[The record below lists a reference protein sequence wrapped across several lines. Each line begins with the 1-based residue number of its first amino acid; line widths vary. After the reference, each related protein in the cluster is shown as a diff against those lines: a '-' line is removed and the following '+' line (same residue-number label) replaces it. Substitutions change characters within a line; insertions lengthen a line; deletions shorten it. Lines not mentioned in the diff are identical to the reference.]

1 MNGEKMVRGLADF
14 IEGTDEPD
22 GPAEAMTVNTSIEDQ
37 NTSPRMSAVMR
48 KQSENAQR
56 MLDDLDDSTRSPG
69 PDSTRRPASA
79 HASVKEANSRA
90 SRDDP
95 SRILSRAAKIIRRS
109 TEADGVIF
117 LNTSTRNF
125 QGLGRRGS
133 KGDGTDL
140 SSAVNS
146 GSDVSNESV
155 LQPRNPRV
163 DSADSGEDLRAFKSN
178 EKPRR
183 TLCEVVGLSISQN
196 EQYGR
201 LEAKDFGF
209 PEENM
214 EKYIKKFPFGKFFS
228 FTDTGSGISSGDEVS
243 SEGKASVAFDRR
255 PSNTRPEKERF
266 VPTELLKVLPGI
278 RSLIFLPLWDFTEG
292 KYLAGGFIWTST
304 AGRLMSPEN
313 ELPYLKAFGNSI
325 MSEISR
331 VKATKS
337 DRAKATFI
345 ASISHELRSPL
356 HGILG
361 SVEFLQETAM
371 SAYQAQLFSSIETC
385 GRTLLDTIDHV
396 LDYSK
401 INKRP
406 AKRRAYS
413 RTGHKKDQVE
423 SIVGLTTDFDLATLV
438 EEVVDAVSVGHV
450 FRRSHQRISPD
461 QDAYGLALTGVAPL
475 GSSSAEAVPHIEPVI
490 ILDIKPRRNWFVRTQ
505 PGALRRVVMNLIGN
519 SLKYTDSGFI
529 SVSLQVESETDR
541 DLKIRLRVS
550 DTGKGMSLEF
560 QRTRLFSPFSQEDP
574 FATGT
579 GLGLSIIQQ
588 IVQALQGS
596 ISVSST
602 QSVGTNVEVVLTL
615 PVAQSPPGAQT
626 LEPPMSSTQNT
637 TICIMNPSDLA
648 LDGCHQ
654 PRGAD
659 LTSLY
664 RLREALQ
671 DTCEGWFG
679 MIVNDKVD
687 QTVPDMILLPV
698 SSFTTE
704 ELLRYCQ
711 RLSDASGPI
720 SVPVIALCSNTSHAS
735 EFRNNIANQ
744 LAVKGIQ
751 AFPVTQ
757 PLGPRKLA
765 SVMEK
770 VKEGQTR
777 HRQRIVLGRKDS
789 DPEAARRERDNI
801 RKALRAEEE
810 KANKHHESPS
820 PSVEKAKGEIPR
832 RPGPSL
838 LANVE
843 AVSDQMQDVPV
854 MNSPTQQNLTI
865 GRITAQHN
873 QRSMSAPPD
882 RLALSASTAISS
894 LPSLSGPAGLRVLL
908 VDDNDINLQLL
919 VMFMKKQNLPY
930 EIASNGLLAL
940 ESYQTSFVPPSEHMG
955 SSRRSGGSAQMG
967 ALSSTTA
974 RHLSKPHP
982 PFTHVLMDLSM
993 PVMDGLTST
1002 REIRAFEAKNGIDP
1016 PSTIIALT
1024 GLASAEAQ
1032 EDALSAGISEFLIK
1046 PVKFGELK
1054 GLLKSSGG
1062 K

>member
-22 GPAEAMTVNTSIEDQ
+22 DDSADATTGHTSAEDQ
-37 NTSPRMSAVMR
+37 STSPRMSAVMR
-48 KQSENAQR
+48 KQSENAQKV
-56 MLDDLDDSTRSPG
+56 LDDLDEITCSPG
-69 PDSTRRPASA
+69 RDGSAKCPASSA
-79 HASVKEANSRA
+79 RPSAKEARLRTSQ
-90 SRDDP
+90 DDP
-95 SRILSRAAKIIRRS
+95 SRILGRAAKIIRHS

-146 GSDVSNESV
+146 GSDISNDSV
-155 LQPRNPRV
+155 LQSRQVRI
-163 DSADSGEDLRAFKSN
+163 DSADSGEDVRPLKSV

-201 LEAKDFGF
+201 LEANDFGF

-214 EKYIKKFPFGKFFS
+214 EKYIKKFPYGKFFS
-228 FTDTGSGISSGDEVS
+228 FTDSGSGISSGDEVS
-243 SEGKASVAFDRR
+243 EKPSESNAACDRR
-255 PSNTRPEKERF
+255 PSNPRPEKERF
-266 VPTELLKVLPGI
+266 LPTELLKVLPGI

-292 KYLAGGFIWTST
+292 KYIAGGFIWTST

-361 SVEFLQETAM
+361 SVEFLHETNM
-371 SAYQAQLFSSIETC
+371 STYQGQLFSSIETC

-413 RTGHKKDQVE
+413 RTGSKRDQVE
-423 SIVGLTTDFDLATLV
+423 SIVGLTTVFDLATLV

-450 FRRSHQRISPD
+450 FRRSHKRISPD

-475 GSSSAEAVPHIEPVI
+475 ESSSSAGSTSQLEPVV

-519 SLKYTDSGFI
+519 SLKYTTSGSI

-541 DLKIRLRVS
+541 DLKIRLRVA
-550 DTGKGMSLEF
+550 DTGKGMSVEF

-588 IVQALQGS
+588 IVQALQGT
-596 ISVSST
+596 ITLSST
-602 QSVGTNVEVVLTL
+602 QFVGTDVEVVLTL
-615 PVAQSPPGAQT
+615 PVAAPPRESQP
-626 LEPPMSSTQNT
+626 LEPPISWTQDT
-637 TICIMNPSDLA
+637 KIRIMNPSELA
-648 LDGCHQ
+648 LDTRNHPQG
-654 PRGAD
+654 PE
-659 LTSLY
+659 LTALL
-664 RLREALQ
+664 RLREVLR

-679 MIVNDKVD
+679 MNLIETSD
-687 QTVPDMILLPV
+687 QGTPDMILLPM
-698 SSFTTE
+698 SSFSAE

-711 RLSDASGPI
+711 RVSGSSP
-720 SVPVIALCSNTSHAS
+720 VPVIALCSNTSHAS
-735 EFRNNIANQ
+735 EFRTNVASQ

-751 AFPVTQ
+751 AVPVTQ

-765 SVMEK
+765 AVMEK
-770 VKEGQTR
+770 LRDDQVR
-777 HRQRIVLGRKDS
+777 HKQRIVLGRKES
-789 DPEAARRERDNI
+789 DPEAARRERDNL
-801 RKALRAEEE
+801 REALRAEDE
-810 KANKHHESPS
+810 KANKHPESS
-820 PSVEKAKGEIPR
+820 PLSMKKTKATVPR

-843 AVSDQMQDVPV
+843 AVSDQAQSVPATIALTHE
-854 MNSPTQQNLTI
+854 NPTL
-865 GRITAQHN
+865 GRITTQYS
-873 QRSMSAPPD
+873 QRSMSAPPAG
-882 RLALSASTAISS
+882 LKSSGSAAISH
-894 LPSLSGPAGLRVLL
+894 LPKSGLRVLL

-919 VMFMKKQNLPY
+919 VMFMKKQGLPY
-930 EIASNGLLAL
+930 ETASNGLLAL
-940 ESYQTSFVPPSEHMG
+940 EAYEAAFVPPSPHLG
-955 SSRRSGGSAQMG
+955 SSRRSGASASTDALGSTLA
-967 ALSSTTA
+967 A
-974 RHLSKPHP
+974 RYLSKTHP

-1002 REIRAFEAKNGIDP
+1002 REIRAFEVRNSIDP

-1032 EDALSAGISEFLIK
+1032 EDALSAGITEFLIK

-1054 GLLKSSGG
+1054 GLLKSPRG
-1062 K
+1062 